1 MESLRTLSLPRGGKT
16 FITSGRSSPSTSRET
31 AAYPRSLHP
40 SPRASLEQLLDTCE
54 HLQSDLHCQRR
65 ALPPGRSR
73 SSTRLLESGHS
84 KGRWRDTEH
93 YIATR
98 AAILRA
104 IDRQKFANDEQG
116 IAVVKQ
122 FVSSQRRGSIVRLH
136 APQLRVTC
144 ADLQNQRVRT
154 LLSLNKRDFGRPFD
168 LSKVHLIEEK
178 KAIKPVIRVA
188 EEEDGVML
196 KREIAKLQQETM
208 YKSEPKRAPVEP
220 VKSTS
225 PAQEVAVDM
234 EQLGPLSR
242 FILKE
247 GGKYNSAWLSETR
260 RYRQKTLQEAYLRGW
275 EKNSGTANRVTERK
289 HTRV

>member
-1 MESLRTLSLPRGGKT
+1 MESLRTLSLPKGGKT

-40 SPRASLEQLLDTCE
+40 SPRVSLEQLLDTCG
-54 HLQSDLHCQRR
+54 HLQADLHCQRR

-73 SSTRLLESGHS
+73 SSIRLLDSGHN
-84 KGRWRDTEH
+84 KGRWRVTEH

-104 IDRQKFANDEQG
+104 IDRQKWANDEQG
-116 IAVVKQ
+116 IAVVKH
-122 FVSSQRRGSIVRLH
+122 FVSSQRRSSIVRLH
-136 APQLRVTC
+136 APQPRVTC

-154 LLSLNKRDFGRPFD
+154 LLNLNKRDFGRPFD
-168 LSKVHLIEEK
+168 LSKINLVEEK
-178 KAIKPVIRVA
+178 KTKRPVIRIA

-208 YKSEPKRAPVEP
+208 YKAVPRRAPVEP
-220 VKSTS
+220 ARSTS

-247 GGKYNSAWLSETR
+247 GGKYNSAWFSETR
-260 RYRQKTLQEAYLRGW
+260 RYRQKTLQEAYKRGW
-275 EKNSGTANRVTERK
+275 EKDSGSANRVTERK
-289 HTRV
+289 HVRV